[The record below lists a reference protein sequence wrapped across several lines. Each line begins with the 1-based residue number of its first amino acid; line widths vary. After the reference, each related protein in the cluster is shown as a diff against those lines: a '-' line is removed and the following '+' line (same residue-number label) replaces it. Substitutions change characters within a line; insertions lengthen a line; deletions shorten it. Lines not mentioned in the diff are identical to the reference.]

1 MNKIGLND
9 LKKIIWKIRYLRNPV
24 EYARKKGV
32 KIGAGNSFVD
42 HPNFGSEPY
51 LISIGDH
58 NRISF
63 GCAFFTHDG
72 GRWVLDYL
80 YPEDKPFLKFGKIE
94 IGNNNFFGAR
104 VIVNP
109 GTKIGDNCVIAAGS
123 IVTKDIRSGEVWG
136 GYQPSGLCQLMNIK
150 KNLLTIKIYLI
161 LMHLRRIG
169 AMN

>member
-63 GCAFFTHDG
+63 GCAFVTR
-72 GRWVLDYL
+72 RW
-80 YPEDKPFLKFGKIE
+80 KM
-94 IGNNNFFGAR
+94 
-104 VIVNP
+104 
-109 GTKIGDNCVIAAGS
+109 GTRLFVS
-123 IVTKDIRSGEVWG
+123 
-136 GYQPSGLCQLMNIK
+136 
-150 KNLLTIKIYLI
+150 
-161 LMHLRRIG
+161 
-169 AMN
+169 